1 MTVAVCDM
9 MSYSCVLLSEQE
21 GSCLVLIN
29 VDFNSGE
36 PVTRQVVAQIKW
48 MVATGHL
55 AVGEKLPSVRE
66 LASQLKVNPTTV
78 SRIYSELSAE
88 DVIVLRQGQGA
99 FVSSRPSMINRTQA
113 IKQVRELVRRM
124 LSEGVRLGLSHDDIQ
139 QLIGREFENLP
150 EPPHE

>member
-1 MTVAVCDM
+1 M
-9 MSYSCVLLSEQE
+9 
-21 GSCLVLIN
+21 LIN

-99 FVSSRPSMINRTQA
+99 FVSSRPSMINRTEA
-113 IKQVRELVRRM
+113 KKQVRELIRRM
-124 LSEGVRLGLSHDDIQ
+124 LSEAVRLGLSHDDIQ
-139 QLIGREFENLP
+139 QLIGSEFENLP
-150 EPPHE
+150 ENSHE

>member
-1 MTVAVCDM
+1 M
-9 MSYSCVLLSEQE
+9 
-21 GSCLVLIN
+21 LIN

-55 AVGEKLPSVRE
+55 AVGDKLPSVRE

-99 FVSSRPSMINRTQA
+99 FVSSRPSMINRSEA
-113 IKQVRELVRRM
+113 RKQVRELIRRM
-124 LSEGVRLGLSHDDIQ
+124 LSEAVRLGLRHDDIQ
-139 QLIGREFENLP
+139 QLIGSEFENLP
-150 EPPHE
+150 ETSRE

>member
-1 MTVAVCDM
+1 M
-9 MSYSCVLLSEQE
+9 
-21 GSCLVLIN
+21 LIN

-99 FVSSRPSMINRTQA
+99 FVSSRPSMVNRA
-113 IKQVRELVRRM
+113 EAKKQVRELIRRM
-124 LSEGVRLGLSHDDIQ
+124 LSEAVRLGLSQEDIQ
-139 QLIGREFENLP
+139 QLIGSEFENLP
-150 EPPHE
+150 ETSHE

>member
-1 MTVAVCDM
+1 M
-9 MSYSCVLLSEQE
+9 
-21 GSCLVLIN
+21 LIN

-55 AVGEKLPSVRE
+55 TVGEKLPSVRE

-99 FVSSRPSMINRTQA
+99 FVSSRPSMINRA
-113 IKQVRELVRRM
+113 EAKKQVRELIRRM
-124 LSEGVRLGLSHDDIQ
+124 LSEAVRLGLSHDDIQ
-139 QLIGREFENLP
+139 QLIGSEFENLP
-150 EPPHE
+150 ETSDE

>member
-1 MTVAVCDM
+1 M
-9 MSYSCVLLSEQE
+9 
-21 GSCLVLIN
+21 LIN
-29 VDFNSGE
+29 ANFNSGE

-99 FVSSRPSMINRTQA
+99 FVSSRPSMVNRA
-113 IKQVRELVRRM
+113 EAKKQVRELIRRM
-124 LSEGVRLGLSHDDIQ
+124 LSEAVRLGLSQEDIQ
-139 QLIGREFENLP
+139 QLIGSEFENLP
-150 EPPHE
+150 ETSQE

>member
-1 MTVAVCDM
+1 
-9 MSYSCVLLSEQE
+9 
-21 GSCLVLIN
+21 VLIN

-99 FVSSRPSMINRTQA
+99 FVSSRPSMINRTEA
-113 IKQVRELVRRM
+113 KKQVRELIRRM
-124 LSEGVRLGLSHDDIQ
+124 LSEAVRLGLSHDDIQ
-139 QLIGREFENLP
+139 QLIESEFENLP
-150 EPPHE
+150 ENSHE

>member
-1 MTVAVCDM
+1 M
-9 MSYSCVLLSEQE
+9 
-21 GSCLVLIN
+21 LIN

-36 PVTRQVVAQIKW
+36 PVTRQVIAQIKW

-66 LASQLKVNPTTV
+66 LAIQLKVNPTTV

-99 FVSSRPSMINRTQA
+99 FVSSRPSMINRAQA

>member
-1 MTVAVCDM
+1 M
-9 MSYSCVLLSEQE
+9 
-21 GSCLVLIN
+21 LIN

-55 AVGEKLPSVRE
+55 SVGEKLPSVRE

-99 FVSSRPSMINRTQA
+99 FVSSRPSMINRA
-113 IKQVRELVRRM
+113 EAKKQVRELIRRM
-124 LSEGVRLGLSHDDIQ
+124 LSEAVRLGLSHDDIQ
-139 QLIGREFENLP
+139 QLIGSEFENLP
-150 EPPHE
+150 ETSDE

>member
-1 MTVAVCDM
+1 M
-9 MSYSCVLLSEQE
+9 
-21 GSCLVLIN
+21 LIN

-99 FVSSRPSMINRTQA
+99 FVSSRPSMINRA
-113 IKQVRELVRRM
+113 EAKKQVRELIRRM
-124 LSEGVRLGLSHDDIQ
+124 LSEAVRLGLSHDDIQ
-139 QLIGREFENLP
+139 QLIGSEFENLP
-150 EPPHE
+150 ETSDE

>member
-1 MTVAVCDM
+1 M
-9 MSYSCVLLSEQE
+9 
-21 GSCLVLIN
+21 LIN

-99 FVSSRPSMINRTQA
+99 FVSSRPSMINRTEA
-113 IKQVRELVRRM
+113 KKQVRELIRRM
-124 LSEGVRLGLSHDDIQ
+124 LSEAVRLGLSHDDIQ
-139 QLIGREFENLP
+139 QLIGSEFESLP
-150 EPPHE
+150 ENSHE